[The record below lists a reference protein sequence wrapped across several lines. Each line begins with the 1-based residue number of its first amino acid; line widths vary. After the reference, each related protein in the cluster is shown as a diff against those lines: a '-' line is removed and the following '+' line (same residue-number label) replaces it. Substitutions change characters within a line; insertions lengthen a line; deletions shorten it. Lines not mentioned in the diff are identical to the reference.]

1 MKRLILLP
9 LLISISFLN
18 MGFMFKK
25 TEIKGIVCGE
35 EEFFTFLKK
44 NFYQKNI
51 YKQTKELSDLENSQ
65 GKYLMGWFW
74 FFDAKTGQ
82 LYEYEKYT
90 DSLKPFYE
98 TQSTNKKKSIFTYQ
112 GSIEKNKLVITFIT
126 LLANREPD
134 PDSKPDQEVFYF
146 DENVYRSEY
155 DGKKYEDKC
164 EYFPIPKGVKI
175 NY

>member
-1 MKRLILLP
+1 MKRLLLLP

-35 EEFFTFLKK
+35 EDFFTTLKK
-44 NFYQKNI
+44 DFYQKNI
-51 YKQTKELSDLENSQ
+51 YKQTKELSDLRNSQ
-65 GKYLMGWFW
+65 GEYLMGWFW

-90 DSLKPFYE
+90 NSLKPVYE
-98 TQSTNKKKSIFTYQ
+98 DKSTNGKYIWTYQ
-112 GSIEKNKLVITFIT
+112 GSIDQNKWIITVNQF
-126 LLANREPD
+126 LENREPD
-134 PDSKPDQEVFYF
+134 PEYNSGPEVFYL
-146 DENVYRSEY
+146 DENVYRYEY

-164 EYFPIPKGVKI
+164 EYFPIPKEVKI
-175 NY
+175 NN

>member
-1 MKRLILLP
+1 MKRLLLLP

-18 MGFMFKK
+18 MGFIFKK

-35 EEFFTFLKK
+35 EEFFTSLKK
-44 NFYQKNI
+44 DFLQKNV
-51 YKQTKELSDLENSQ
+51 YKQAEELREL
-65 GKYLMGWFW
+65 GTGVHWI
-74 FFDAKTGQ
+74 FDAKTGQ

-98 TQSTNKKKSIFTYQ
+98 ERSTNQKKSIFTYQ
-112 GSIEKNKLVITFIT
+112 GSIEKNKLVITFIQ
-126 LLANREPD
+126 LLENREPD
-134 PDSKPDQEVFYF
+134 PESKSYQEVFYF
-146 DENVYRSEY
+146 DENVYRYEY

-164 EYFPIPKGVKI
+164 EYFPIPKAVKI